1 MMAEFLW
8 FTSGTA
14 LSKKV
19 TSGVMASLAVFG
31 VVDSDIPL
39 FVAVF
44 IGLLGGTAAA
54 WARERQSGTTFPKHW
69 LLMQMAAYILI
80 FVFVLALHEY
90 PGLTT
95 RWSAAIAGLLSFASR
110 EGLQAAHRRTVRE
123 IESRD
128 L

>member
-1 MMAEFLW
+1 MVAEFL
-8 FTSGTA
+8 FFASGTA
-14 LSKKV
+14 AGKKA

-39 FVAVF
+39 FVAVS

-54 WARERQSGTTFPKHW
+54 WAREKQNGKVFPKHW
-69 LLMQMAAYILI
+69 LMAQIAAYVMI
-80 FVFVLALHEY
+80 FMLVLALHEY

-110 EGLQAAHRRTVRE
+110 EGLQAIHRKSIQKIEDIE
-123 IESRD
+123 I
-128 L
+128 